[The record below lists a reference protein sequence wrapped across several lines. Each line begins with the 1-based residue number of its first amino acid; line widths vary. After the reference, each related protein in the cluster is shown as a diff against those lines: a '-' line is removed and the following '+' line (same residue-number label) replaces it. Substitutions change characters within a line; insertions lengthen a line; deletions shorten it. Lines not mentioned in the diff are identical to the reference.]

1 MTDELIGTPFDRL
14 VVFNQKFLKEQHET
28 CVNFQYSSMIQEL
41 QKTSKKSA
49 AAQFG
54 GNNLMQK

>member
-54 GNNLMQK
+54 GNN